1 MSDIPPPLPGYF
13 PTELIDPFEIFV
25 GPVFETGARGARRF
39 AFKVGERHA
48 NRSGFLHG
56 GMLAT
61 LADMTLG
68 QAVWDATD
76 NAPSVTLG
84 MQMQFLKP
92 VRLHDIIEVTPQ
104 LMRRTR
110 ALVFM
115 RGEFMVAGEI
125 AFAATST
132 WKLLGQN

>member
-1 MSDIPPPLPGYF
+1 MLPGF
-13 PTELIDPFEIFV
+13 VPTELIDPFEIHV
-25 GPVFETGARGARRF
+25 GPLFETGARGRRRF
-39 AFKVGERHA
+39 AFKVDRRHA

-68 QAVWDATD
+68 QAVWDVTD

-84 MQMQFLKP
+84 MQMQFLKA
-92 VRLHDIIEVTPQ
+92 VRLHDIVEVTPQ
-104 LMRRTR
+104 LLRRTR

-115 RGEFMVAGEI
+115 RGDFTVHGEI